1 MTSTNSLM
9 CPLLWQHMC
18 INTDGSLAPCCEITK
33 FDEPLNPKQSLSVA
47 YNSSNFKNIRRSMLE
62 NKTNPHC
69 DKVCYSE
76 ERKGNTSKRL
86 YEIKRYEKKFG
97 VAFSGYETE
106 EGSLKDINYLDFKP
120 SNYCNSKCVM
130 CNNNRSS
137 KYATESKKHKGY
149 TGPILVGGWYYD
161 NQHKIEPLYDNVW
174 RFKLNGGET
183 TVMPEFE
190 PIIRSVSEVK
200 HNDTNLILNINN
212 TVDITQYDEYLSKV
226 KNISLVSSIEGWH
239 TVNEYIRFPGD
250 WQTIYRNIKTFDA
263 WAQNKHNVDCSFG
276 MTVMSLNYLDF
287 PLTVQKL
294 EQEFPNWS
302 FDVYILNQP
311 KQLLVPGLTNE
322 QLQLGLERME
332 KVYPTL
338 KQSTQNK
345 LAHSLK
351 YYRDVVKTGT
361 NEKTRQRLKDYVQ
374 YIDNA
379 RNINI
384 KNYIPELQINT
395 E

>member
-1 MTSTNSLM
+1 
-9 CPLLWQHMC
+9 
-18 INTDGSLAPCCEITK
+18 
-33 FDEPLNPKQSLSVA
+33 
-47 YNSSNFKNIRRSMLE
+47 
-62 NKTNPHC
+62 
-69 DKVCYSE
+69 
-76 ERKGNTSKRL
+76 
-86 YEIKRYEKKFG
+86 
-97 VAFSGYETE
+97 
-106 EGSLKDINYLDFKP
+106 
-120 SNYCNSKCVM
+120 
-130 CNNNRSS
+130 
-137 KYATESKKHKGY
+137 
-149 TGPILVGGWYYD
+149 
-161 NQHKIEPLYDNVW
+161 
-174 RFKLNGGET
+174 
-183 TVMPEFE
+183 
-190 PIIRSVSEVK
+190 
-200 HNDTNLILNINN
+200 
-212 TVDITQYDEYLSKV
+212 
-226 KNISLVSSIEGWH
+226 
-239 TVNEYIRFPGD
+239 
-250 WQTIYRNIKTFDA
+250 
-263 WAQNKHNVDCSFG
+263 
-276 MTVMSLNYLDF
+276 MSLNYLDF

>member
-1 MTSTNSLM
+1 MTNTDSLM
-9 CPLLWQHMC
+9 CPLLWQHLC
-18 INTDGSLAPCCEITK
+18 INTDGSPSPCCEVTK
-33 FDEPLNPKQSLSVA
+33 FDKPLDPRESLTVA
-47 YNSSNFKNIRRSMLE
+47 YNSDNFKDVRRRMLAGQ
-62 NKTNPHC
+62 TNPHC

-86 YEIKRYEKKFG
+86 YEISRYEKKFG
-97 VAFSGYETE
+97 IAFSGYETE
-106 EGSLKDINYLDFKP
+106 QGDINDINYLDFKP

-137 KYATESKKHKGY
+137 KYASESKKHKGY
-149 TGPILVGGWYYD
+149 TGPVLVGGWYYD

-190 PIIRSVSEVK
+190 TIIKSVGKANNNS
-200 HNDTNLILNINN
+200 TNLILNINN
-212 TVDITQYDEYLSKV
+212 TVDITQYDEYLSNV

-250 WQTIYRNIKTFDA
+250 WQTIYSNLKTFDA
-263 WAQNKHNVDCSFG
+263 WAQTKHNIDCSFG

-294 EQEFPNWS
+294 AQEFPNWR
-302 FDVYILNQP
+302 FDIYILNQP

-322 QLQLGLERME
+322 QLQLGLQRME
-332 KVYPTL
+332 QVYATL
-338 KQSTQNK
+338 DQQTQK
-345 LAHSLK
+345 DLTHTLK
-351 YYRDVVKTGT
+351 YYKDVASWGSNKT
-361 NEKTRQRLKDYVQ
+361 TRQMLKEYVQ
-374 YIDNA
+374 YIDKA

-384 KNYIPELQINT
+384 NNYIPELQII
-395 E
+395 

>member
-1 MTSTNSLM
+1 MTNTDSLM
-9 CPLLWQHMC
+9 CPLLWQHLC
-18 INTDGSLAPCCEITK
+18 INTDGSPSPCCEVTK
-33 FDEPLNPKQSLSVA
+33 FDKPLDPRESLTVA
-47 YNSSNFKNIRRSMLE
+47 YNSDNFKDVRRRMLAGQ
-62 NKTNPHC
+62 TNPYC

-86 YEIKRYEKKFG
+86 YEISRYEKKFG
-97 VAFSGYETE
+97 IAFSGYETE
-106 EGSLKDINYLDFKP
+106 QGNINDINYLDFKP

-137 KYATESKKHKGY
+137 KYASESKKHKGY
-149 TGPILVGGWYYD
+149 TGPVLVGGWYYD

-190 PIIRSVSEVK
+190 TIIKSVGKANNNS
-200 HNDTNLILNINN
+200 TNLILNINN
-212 TVDITQYDEYLSKV
+212 TVDITQYDEYLSNV

-250 WQTIYRNIKTFDA
+250 WQTIYSNLKTFDA
-263 WAQNKHNVDCSFG
+263 WAQTKHNIDCSFG

-294 EQEFPNWS
+294 AQEFPNWR
-302 FDVYILNQP
+302 FDIYILNQP

-322 QLQLGLERME
+322 QLQLGLQRME
-332 KVYPTL
+332 QVYATL
-338 KQSTQNK
+338 DQQTQK
-345 LAHSLK
+345 DLTHTLK
-351 YYRDVVKTGT
+351 YYKDVASWGSNKT
-361 NEKTRQRLKDYVQ
+361 TRQMLKEYVQ
-374 YIDNA
+374 YIDKA

-384 KNYIPELQINT
+384 NNYIPELQII
-395 E
+395 